1 MSPGSFLVAHR
12 PSSHG
17 TGSAVTVLGLSCS
30 AACGILVPHPR
41 IKLMSP
47 ALQGRFLTTGPPG
60 KSLHMTFSISVCLI
74 RDACMKLW
82 NPSNVAKAQRKLI
95 FAPPVLL
102 SHAQIHACI
111 LLLFLTNL
119 QCFLKTE
126 GWHIFPSL
134 ILSTGICWTSSLGGE
149 DREAFQVAKP

>member
-1 MSPGSFLVAHR
+1 MDSVVA
-12 PSSHG
+12 
-17 TGSAVTVLGLSCS
+17 VLGCS
-30 AACGILVPHPR
+30 AARGILVPHPG
-41 IKLMSP
+41 IKLVSP
-47 ALQGRFLTTGPPG
+47 ALQGKFLTTGPPR
-60 KSLHMTFSISVCLI
+60 KSFHMTFSISLCLI

-102 SHAQIHACI
+102 SHPQIHAHI
-111 LLLFLTNL
+111 LLPLTNL

-134 ILSTGICWTSSLGGE
+134 ILSIGICWSSSLGGE
-149 DREAFQVAKP
+149 DRQAFQVAKP